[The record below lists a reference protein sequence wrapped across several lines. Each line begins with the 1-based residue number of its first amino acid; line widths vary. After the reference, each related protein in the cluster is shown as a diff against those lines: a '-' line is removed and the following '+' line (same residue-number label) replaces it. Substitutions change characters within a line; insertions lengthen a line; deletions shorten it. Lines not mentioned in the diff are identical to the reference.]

1 MKIAFCLY
9 KYFPYGG
16 LQRDFFRVAQELSQ
30 RGHAIRVYTRSWE
43 GDKPKNWEI
52 ILVPVRALSNHAKN
66 YKFYRWVQA
75 HLNDHP
81 VDRVVGF
88 NKMPGVDVYYGADVC
103 YAGKLQSKPWWYRLL
118 GRCRHY
124 LSFERQTVARGLPT
138 KLLIISP
145 KQKEEF
151 QKFYGTEDERF
162 FLLPPGIALDRK
174 YSNFEPRLRGEFR
187 NEFKLSSGDWGVLQ
201 ICSNY
206 ALKGVDRSIK
216 AIASLP
222 ENVKKRVHLFVV
234 GQDRSE
240 KFIKLSQNLGLVKQI
255 HFLGGRDDIPR
266 FIAGCDLLLHPARL
280 DNTGTVILEALV
292 GGLPEIVSEVCGYS
306 VYVQEANSGMVIHSP
321 YKQDEFNKILH
332 HVFDHSECITEWRKN
347 AQAYADNKDL
357 YSLPAKAADII
368 LQARS

>member
-16 LQRDFFRVAQELSQ
+16 LQRDFFRVAQELAR
-30 RGHAIRVYTRSWE
+30 RGHSIRVYTRSWE
-43 GDKPKNWEI
+43 GEKPKNWEI
-52 ILVPVRALSNHAKN
+52 ILVPVRAFSNHTKN
-66 YKFYRWVQA
+66 FKFYSWVQA
-75 HLNDHP
+75 HLKDHP
-81 VDRVVGF
+81 VDRIVGF
-88 NKMPGVDVYYGADVC
+88 NKMPGLDVYYGADVC
-103 YAGKLQSKPWWYRLL
+103 YAGKLQFKPWWYKLL

-124 LSFERQTVARGLPT
+124 LDFERQTVARGLKT

-162 FLLPPGIALDRK
+162 YLLPPGIALDRK
-174 YSNFEPRLRGEFR
+174 YSNFDSGLRSEFR
-187 NEFKLSSGDWGVLQ
+187 KEFELSNADWGMLQ

-206 ALKGVDRSIK
+206 ALKGVDRSIR

-222 ENVKKRVHLFVV
+222 EKVKRKIHLFVV
-234 GQDRSE
+234 GQDKSE
-240 KFIKLSQNLGLVKQI
+240 KFINLSKKLGLAEQI

-306 VYVQEANSGMVIHSP
+306 VYVHEASSGMVIPSP
-321 YKQDEFNKILH
+321 YKQDEFDKILH
-332 HVFDHSECITEWRKN
+332 NALDHPECITEWRKN
-347 AQAYADNKDL
+347 AQVYADNKDL

-368 LQARS
+368 LEP